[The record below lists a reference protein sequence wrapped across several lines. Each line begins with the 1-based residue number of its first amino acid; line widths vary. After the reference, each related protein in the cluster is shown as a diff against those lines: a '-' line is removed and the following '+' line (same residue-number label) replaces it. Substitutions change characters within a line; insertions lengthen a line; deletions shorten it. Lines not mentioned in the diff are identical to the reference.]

1 MKKNGLDI
9 IHGTCVYMNGAGILL
24 RGRSGTGKSDLALR
38 LINDGAQLVADDQVA
53 LQIAHGN
60 LLASAPSSLK
70 GLLEIRGVG
79 IIKVCSRTSAAVR
92 LIVDL
97 VGEKEVKRLGLTA
110 PMVGHVGDGNFHS
123 IVLYDPQDKEK
134 QKKIRQYSDDLISK
148 ALELEG
154 TITGEHGIGLQKK
167 HYLLKEHHDN
177 VPVMKAI
184 KRSLDVNNIMNPGK
198 VFDLN

>member
-97 VGEKEVKRLGLTA
+97 VGEKEVKRLPESKRAYLAGIDLPTTE
-110 PMVGHVGDGNFHS
+110 
-123 IVLYDPQDKEK
+123 LYAFEASAVAKVR
-134 QKKIRQYSDDLISK
+134 IALDLALSK
-148 ALELEG
+148 
-154 TITGEHGIGLQKK
+154 
-167 HYLLKEHHDN
+167 LLRAND
-177 VPVMKAI
+177 
-184 KRSLDVNNIMNPGK
+184 
-198 VFDLN
+198 